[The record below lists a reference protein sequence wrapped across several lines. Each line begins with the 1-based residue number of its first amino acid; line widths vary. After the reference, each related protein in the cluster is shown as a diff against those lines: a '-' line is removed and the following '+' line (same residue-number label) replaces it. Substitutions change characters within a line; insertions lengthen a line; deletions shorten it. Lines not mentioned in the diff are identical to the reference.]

1 MLFQQMCGFDT
12 PMYYSSTLFDINAF
26 YAAGLGCVPWQAN
39 EFLAMEVR
47 SMGIMFINMFM

>member
-1 MLFQQMCGFDT
+1 MCGFDT